1 MRTAALALLAALC
14 ASAPTSAHD
23 VSAHDVSAHDAG
35 GHPAGAPAGEPG
47 DGAAR
52 PAAADPLA
60 GRFGGPFTLVDQTGR
75 TVTDRDFHGRFMLIY
90 FGYTRCVDVCP
101 IDLAVQG
108 QAIDGLGV
116 DADKV
121 VSVFVT
127 VDPARDTPAVLAD
140 WLQGFRPGTVGL
152 TGSEAQVRAVAAAYR
167 VHRRKVGLDNPEAAH
182 LRETAGAYIVDHG
195 TLAFLMKPDGRF
207 ATIIPHGLD
216 AAKVTDILRRNI
228 DRAATAEG
236 NF

>member
-1 MRTAALALLAALC
+1 MRAAAFALAFLAALC
-14 ASAPTSAHD
+14 GSAGLGAHE
-23 VSAHDVSAHDAG
+23 
-35 GHPAGAPAGEPG
+35 AGAHEAG
-47 DGAAR
+47 DHAAGAHSGGARDEGVER
-52 PAAADPLA
+52 PAADDPLA
-60 GRFGGPFTLVDQTGR
+60 GRFGGPFELVDQTGR
-75 TVTDRDFHGRFMLIY
+75 PVTDRDFHGRFMLIY

-108 QAIDGLGV
+108 QAIDALGA

-140 WLQGFRPGTVGL
+140 WLQGFRPGTIGL

-207 ATIIPHGLD
+207 ATIIPHSLD
-216 AAKVTDILRRNI
+216 AAKVTDILRRNLGLPGAS
-228 DRAATAEG
+228 DG
-236 NF
+236 GL